1 MAHPI
6 RPDSYIEVNNFY
18 TVTVYNKGAEVIR
31 MIETMIGRDKFK
43 EGLNLYFSRH
53 DGHAVTTEEFIQAME
68 SVSGLD
74 LTQFRRWYTQAGT
87 PVLEITD
94 NYDPEQQAFTLT
106 VKQSTPA
113 TPEQSEKESFHI
125 PLAVGLLDSKTGAD
139 ILNPPTKILHIK
151 NPSESFQFQQIKQR
165 PVPSLLRNFSAPV
178 KVHYHY
184 SDSDLL
190 FLLAHDSD
198 GFNRW
203 DAGQKLAEKTLMSLI
218 ADYQHKKPLALNP
231 DLITAF
237 QSLLIDTKLDHAL
250 IAEMLELPSISY
262 LMELTPVVDI
272 DAIHHVREFVKTELA
287 RQLHKEF
294 LNLYQRTAIQGN
306 YQFDQKEVGRRSLNN
321 LCLYYLLQLN
331 DSEGR
336 KLAMKQFSAA
346 DNMTDEIGALRALI
360 NVDCAERND
369 ALNKFYQ
376 KWQQEGLVV
385 DKWFSLQ
392 AVSILPGTLNT
403 VKTLMQHPAFDI
415 KNPNRVRSLVGA
427 FCAANYINFHDSSG
441 AGYEFLADQVLQI
454 NGLNPQLAARLLEP
468 LTQWSKFDS
477 ARQVLMKAQLE
488 RVAKTRN
495 LSKDVYEIV
504 EKSLNFKKP
513 E

>member
-1 MAHPI
+1 M
-6 RPDSYIEVNNFY
+6 
-18 TVTVYNKGAEVIR
+18 
-31 MIETMIGRDKFK
+31 
-43 EGLNLYFSRH
+43 
-53 DGHAVTTEEFIQAME
+53 
-68 SVSGLD
+68 
-74 LTQFRRWYTQAGT
+74 
-87 PVLEITD
+87 
-94 NYDPEQQAFTLT
+94 
-106 VKQSTPA
+106 
-113 TPEQSEKESFHI
+113 
-125 PLAVGLLDSKTGAD
+125 
-139 ILNPPTKILHIK
+139 
-151 NPSESFQFQQIKQR
+151 
-165 PVPSLLRNFSAPV
+165 
-178 KVHYHY
+178 
-184 SDSDLL
+184 
-190 FLLAHDSD
+190 LAHDSD

-203 DAGQKLAEKTLMSLI
+203 DAQQRAGEKTLMSLI

-287 RQLHKEF
+287 RQLHQEF

-392 AVSILPGTLNT
+392 
-403 VKTLMQHPAFDI
+403 
-415 KNPNRVRSLVGA
+415 RCRSYLDLKY
-427 FCAANYINFHDSSG
+427 CENINAAPS
-441 AGYEFLADQVLQI
+441 V
-454 NGLNPQLAARLLEP
+454 
-468 LTQWSKFDS
+468 
-477 ARQVLMKAQLE
+477 
-488 RVAKTRN
+488 
-495 LSKDVYEIV
+495 
-504 EKSLNFKKP
+504 
-513 E
+513 